1 LIDMPDYA
9 ELKDR
14 AETKIYEVKIN
25 GVPCSTTAQSLG
37 QALRHAGDLRL
48 KDTDVVTVRL
58 EA

>member
-1 LIDMPDYA
+1 MPDYA